1 LNWAVIIIGIVSG
14 LLLVR
19 ELGVIQGERLNLQR
33 ERAWPQFEETYIS
46 GLQSGISISDTF
58 SFVNDFELPEL
69 REPLKVLVLDLDR
82 GKPLVSALS
91 GFQAAV
97 KLEHADLFVAIVSL
111 AFRSGGQNLVQAL
124 NQHVHAV
131 RLDIAAR
138 GDIRARQNAILAVAK
153 LGLLAPW
160 ILLLVLS
167 ASEQTRKAFMAI
179 EGQFLLFAG
188 FGVSFIAYRLVVAAG
203 RASSFKRIFE
213 PANG

>member
-1 LNWAVIIIGIVSG
+1 LNWAIVIIAVVSG
-14 LLLVR
+14 LLLAR
-19 ELGVIQGERLNLQR
+19 ELGVIKR
-33 ERAWPQFEETYIS
+33 ERQNLRREQAWPQFEETYIS

-69 REPLKVLVLDLDR
+69 RGPLKALVQDLDR
-82 GKPLVSALS
+82 GKPLVAALS
-91 GFQAAV
+91 GFQATV
-97 KLEHADLFVAIVSL
+97 KLEQADLFVAIVSL
-111 AFRSGGQNLVQAL
+111 AFRSGGQSLVQAL
-124 NQHVHAV
+124 SHHAQVV
-131 RLDIAAR
+131 RIELASR
-138 GDIRARQNAILAVAK
+138 GDIRARRNAILAVAK